1 MPAPVLVILMG
12 VPGSG
17 KSTVAAQLKREK
29 FAKGSVNV
37 VSYDDL
43 FDEIAAGAAS
53 RGGQEGNAGSS
64 SFDVDSWHASRQEAL
79 GRAAVLLQVASGEG
93 RKDCSGGKAGKS
105 NKKGEKVGE
114 KEQAS
119 VTALDSTLR
128 LVVLDDTFEYRSMRR
143 EARRVARQVSI
154 LMYPFVCIDQ
164 GWKKCR

>member
-1 MPAPVLVILMG
+1 MAVVSSMPAPVLVILMG

-29 FAKGSVNV
+29 CTRGSVNV

-64 SFDVDSWHASRQEAL
+64 SFDVDSWHASRREAL
-79 GRAAVLLQVASGEG
+79 GRAAVLLQVASDEG

-105 NKKGEKVGE
+105 KKGEKVGE
-114 KEQAS
+114 KEQTS

-143 EARRVARQVSI
+143 EARRVARQVSD
-154 LMYPFVCIDQ
+154 LCNLLYV
-164 GWKKCR
+164 